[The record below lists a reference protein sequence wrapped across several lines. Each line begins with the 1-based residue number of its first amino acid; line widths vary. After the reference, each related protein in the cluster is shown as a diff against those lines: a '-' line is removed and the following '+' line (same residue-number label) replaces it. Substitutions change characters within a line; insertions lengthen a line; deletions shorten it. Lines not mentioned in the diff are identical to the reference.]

1 MSRLRRNVIAN
12 YIGGAWT
19 ALMGIAFMPLYID
32 YLGIEA
38 FGIIGLYVASQA
50 LMVML
55 DMGFTPT
62 LNREMARLDAG
73 ERSPRDARSLLRTL
87 ELVYLPLT
95 ALFATPLVLLSHW
108 IAAEWLQFEQL
119 QIDDVAAALSIIG
132 FTVIA
137 RWFSTLYRGAIMG
150 LQHQV
155 WLNGVN
161 IVFATIRGPGV
172 LVVLEYFSASL
183 LAFFLFQLAAYV
195 IEALVLRGKLMNWL
209 PPATGVRFSLRQLAG
224 VAHFALGVAFINIL
238 GGLLTQLD
246 KVVLAVTLSLSVIG
260 YYTLAS
266 TVAGA
271 LYMAIAPISNA
282 AFPRF
287 TEAFSG
293 GDTSRLAADYHKLT
307 QTCAGIVLP
316 LGLFLA
322 CFAYPVLVL
331 WTGDKEL
338 AANAAPVLSVLALG
352 SMLNG
357 VMTLPYTLQ
366 LSSGWTR
373 LTLILNTIAVLV
385 YVPVVY
391 PAIARYG
398 AMAPAFFW
406 LALNLFYVLVAI
418 PLMHRR
424 LLVGERN
431 AWYRRSLLAPLA
443 AAAAICLGARLF
455 FPIESFGQDLRSLA
469 VMVLVLLGSILS
481 AMLATPLY
489 RRVIGGF
496 VLGYPLKS
504 PPESS

>member
-19 ALMGIAFMPLYID
+19 ALMGFAFMPLYIH

-38 FGIIGLYVASQA
+38 FGLIGLYVALQA
-50 LMVML
+50 WMIML

-73 ERSPRDARSLLRTL
+73 QRSPRDARSLIRTL

-95 ALFATPLVLLSHW
+95 AMFALPLVLLSRW
-108 IAAEWLQFEQL
+108 IATEWLQFEQL
-119 QIDDVAAALSIIG
+119 QIDDVAEALSIIG

-155 WLNGVN
+155 WLNGAN
-161 IVFATIRGPGV
+161 IFFATIRGPGV

-183 LAFFLFQLAAYV
+183 LSFFLFQFVVYV
-195 IEALVLRGKLMNWL
+195 IEALVLRGKLLKWL
-209 PPATGVRFSLRQLAG
+209 PAATGVRFSLKQISG

-238 GGLLTQLD
+238 AGLLTQLD
-246 KVVLAVTLSLSVIG
+246 KFVLSATLPLSVLG

-271 LYMAIAPISNA
+271 LYIMIAPVSNA

-287 TEAFSG
+287 TAAYSSGEAAQ
-293 GDTSRLAADYHKLT
+293 LAVDYHKLT
-307 QTCAGIVLP
+307 QACAGIVLP
-316 LGLFLA
+316 MGLFLS
-322 CFAYPVLVL
+322 CFAYPVLLL
-331 WTGDKEL
+331 WTGDRVL
-338 AANAAPVLSVLALG
+338 AMSAAPILSILALG

-373 LTLILNTIAVLV
+373 LTLILNTIAVLA

-391 PAIARYG
+391 PAIAHYG

-406 LALNLFYVLVAI
+406 LALNVFYVLVAI

-424 LLVGERN
+424 LLTAERN
-431 AWYRRSLLAPLA
+431 AWYRQSLLAPLA
-443 AAAAICLGARLF
+443 GAAVVCLGARLLF
-455 FPIESFGQDLRSLA
+455 SIESSAQDLLSLA
-469 VMVLVLLGSILS
+469 ILVLVLSGTVLS

-489 RRVIGGF
+489 RNILGGF
-496 VLGYPLKS
+496 VLGQPLK
-504 PPESS
+504 PPPPSS